1 MIKPLQR
8 LYHCYNQAY
17 WCFVGVRF
25 PHRLFSHFRGFKS
38 IIRGENMRLNTN
50 YKIGGAYTGFKTKKA
65 PNFAIRVAFSNHYD
79 WRKQNCL

>member
-1 MIKPLQR
+1 
-8 LYHCYNQAY
+8 
-17 WCFVGVRF
+17 
-25 PHRLFSHFRGFKS
+25 
-38 IIRGENMRLNTN
+38 MRLNTN